1 MPLDILALAAH
12 RDDVEQT
19 CGGTLLKM
27 AERGYRTGIL
37 DLTQGE
43 MGTRGTIDDRAHEAA
58 EAARILKVSWR
69 HALDIPD
76 GRVENTW
83 ENRLKVARVLREQ
96 RPRVLILPYWE
107 GRHPDHYTASI
118 LGYEAAFLSG
128 LPRSAISSQLS
139 APSEPSATAAPHRPF
154 KIIYASLYRDV
165 RPTFVVDITAQF
177 ETRFAA
183 LMAYK
188 SQFTDQEAGSGI
200 FPAQKEIR
208 ARVESM
214 ARYLRHA
221 RRRHL
226 CRAVRA
232 EGSRAGG
239 GCDGDSGEVDLR
251 RTAVQQVAP
260 RKAREVAHLV
270 ISITVKETNPR
281 YTSPLKWPTMESLC
295 EDFGSLDLTLIFIS
309 ASFVLGQEAKK
320 PITNAD
326 VVKLTQASLPESTI
340 ILAIEQGQA
349 NFDTSPAALIEL
361 KKQGVSQ
368 AVMEVML
375 RTSSEPDAAKPATD
389 TPVPNS
395 ASLQGASKSGAET
408 DILADG
414 TYYKSPGG
422 W

>member
-19 CGGTLLKM
+19 CAGTLLKM

-43 MGTRGTIDDRAHEAA
+43 MGTRGTAEDRAREAA

-69 HALDIPD
+69 QALDIPD

-83 ENRLKVARVLREQ
+83 ENRLKVARILREQ

-128 LPRSAISSQLS
+128 LAKLPLEGSA
-139 APSEPSATAAPHRPF
+139 HRPF

-165 RPTFVVDITAQF
+165 RPTFVVDITDQF
-177 ETRFAA
+177 ETRFLA

-214 ARYLRHA
+214 ARFYGMMGG
-221 RRRHL
+221 
-226 CRAVRA
+226 VTYA
-232 EGSRAGG
+232 EPFVQKEIGL
-239 GCDGDSGEVDLR
+239 VDDVM
-251 RTAVQQVAP
+251 AIPV
-260 RKAREVAHLV
+260 K
-270 ISITVKETNPR
+270 SI
-281 YTSPLKWPTMESLC
+281 
-295 EDFGSLDLTLIFIS
+295 
-309 ASFVLGQEAKK
+309 
-320 PITNAD
+320 
-326 VVKLTQASLPESTI
+326 
-340 ILAIEQGQA
+340 
-349 NFDTSPAALIEL
+349 
-361 KKQGVSQ
+361 
-368 AVMEVML
+368 
-375 RTSSEPDAAKPATD
+375 
-389 TPVPNS
+389 
-395 ASLQGASKSGAET
+395 
-408 DILADG
+408 
-414 TYYKSPGG
+414 
-422 W
+422 